1 MQRMGLLDYFRA
13 MGRGLM
19 FWRAPPSLDT
29 QADLA
34 VFCAEQSAYMA
45 QTNLYGYLR
54 TRAGLQHFNLF
65 NDKKF
70 TALLRPARTKLV
82 LICLEDL
89 TLYAVAAI
97 VDKGADKEQAEKLA
111 NMTFSQAV
119 DEVADDSLPSAAYQ
133 TARDAFAAQLPHIEW
148 AARLSPTAFEKST
161 AALIE
166 LAPIVDE
173 LKNYDTEIV
182 SNSMRFKWMGVRAE
196 LARRLD
202 APRLL
207 ASLA

>member
-1 MQRMGLLDYFRA
+1 MTVAQYFMA
-13 MGRGLM
+13 MARGLM
-19 FWRAPPSLDT
+19 FWKKPPIITDVA
-29 QADLA
+29 QLA
-34 VFCAEQSAYMA
+34 IFCAQKSAFMA

-111 NMTFSQAV
+111 NITFSQAI
-119 DEVADDSLPSAAYQ
+119 DGIADDSLPSDAYQ
-133 TARDAFAAQLPHIEW
+133 KARNDFAANLPSLDW
-148 AARLSPTAFEKST
+148 ASLLSPQAFEKST
-161 AALIE
+161 NALIE

-182 SNSMRFKWMGVRAE
+182 TNSMRFKWMGVRAE

-202 APRLL
+202 APSLL

>member
-1 MQRMGLLDYFRA
+1 MAVAQYFQA
-13 MGRGLM
+13 MARGLM
-19 FWRAPPSLDT
+19 FWRTPPKI
-29 QADLA
+29 ADMAALA
-34 VFCAEQSAYMA
+34 TFCAQQSACMA

-89 TLYAVAAI
+89 TLYAVAAL
-97 VDKGADKEQAEKLA
+97 VDGGASEAQAEEMA
-111 NMTFSQAV
+111 AAVFTQAV
-119 DEVADDSLPSAAYQ
+119 DEIADDSLPWDNYQ
-133 TARDAFAAQLPHIEW
+133 KACADFAAPLPLMDW
-148 AARLSPTAFEKST
+148 PARLSPHAFQKST
-161 AALIE
+161 NALIE